1 VTFGSPLRFTRPANR
16 LISDSGAPTSLATAA
31 ALLSVAVG
39 SRAGLVAILASDFW
53 VASESIVMAAIES
66 VFRSFHRVPGRV
78 VTLGMVD
85 THTELDENYLVVAP
99 DNAQAGALI
108 QAKVNQ
114 PALPI
119 ARHVAYLFG

>member
-1 VTFGSPLRFTRPANR
+1 
-16 LISDSGAPTSLATAA
+16 
-31 ALLSVAVG
+31 
-39 SRAGLVAILASDFW
+39 
-53 VASESIVMAAIES
+53 VASESIVIAAIES

-78 VTLGMVD
+78 TTLGMVD
-85 THTELDENYLVVAP
+85 THTELDENYLVVGV

-119 ARHVAYLFG
+119 ARHVAYLFGWDGHRQFFFEAVNLYENHGSKRSSCPRNAPGGMPTISWKRREKW